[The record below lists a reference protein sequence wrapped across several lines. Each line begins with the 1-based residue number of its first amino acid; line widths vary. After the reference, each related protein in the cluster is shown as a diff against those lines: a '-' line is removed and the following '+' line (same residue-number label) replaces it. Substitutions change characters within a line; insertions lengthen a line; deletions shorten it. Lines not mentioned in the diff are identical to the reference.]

1 MVRVCSCCLEEKLLA
16 EEFFAR
22 RENGLFRFQC
32 RSCINKKYN
41 ERQAIK
47 LKEKREQKANKMKQ
61 DDLLFSQDKKI
72 CGNCNQILHISY
84 FNKQKNGKYGL
95 ESCCKSCKSYLNEK
109 RNNSKISYLK
119 KCRVCGLEAKNSNDL
134 SLFSKSIRNKFGRD
148 NICLKCKNEK
158 NKNDSVKYK
167 EIKIFKKFGITK
179 KEYDDMV
186 LNQNNKCAI
195 CGKDKKDF
203 NGIGN
208 SFHVDHCHSTGKV
221 RGLLCSNCNT
231 GLGQFKDDIMS
242 LENAIKYLK
251 QFKSA

>member
-1 MVRVCSCCLEEKLLA
+1 MVRVCSCCLEEKPLT

-47 LKEKREQKANKMKQ
+47 LKEKREERANKIKN

-72 CGNCNQILHISY
+72 CGNCKQVLHISY
-84 FNKQKNGKYGL
+84 FNKQENGRYGL
-95 ESCCKSCKSYLNEK
+95 ESYCKSCKSHLLNKK
-109 RNNSKISYLK
+109 RENINPYFK
-119 KCRVCGLEAKNSNDL
+119 KCRVCGIEAKSINDL
-134 SLFSKSIRNKFGRD
+134 SLFSKSNRNKFGRD
-148 NICLKCKNEK
+148 NICLECKNK
-158 NKNDSVKYK
+158 ANRDISLKYK
-167 EIKIFKKFGITK
+167 ETKIFKKFGITK

-186 LNQNNKCAI
+186 LSQENKCAI
-195 CGKDKKDF
+195 CCKDKKDF
-203 NGIGN
+203 NGRGN
-208 SFHVDHCHSTGKV
+208 NFHIDHCHSSGKV

-251 QFKSA
+251 HFKSA